1 MLRAVIADDE
11 PLARRKIRALLE
23 GEGDVEVVAEC
34 ANGREAIDEVR
45 ARTPDLLFLDIA
57 MPEKNGF
64 DVVRAIADGRMP
76 AVVFV
81 TAHDEYALKA
91 FEVHAVDYLLK
102 PFDRR
107 RFETALTAAR
117 TRLAQGGNRELSQR
131 LMNILQTMEQPR
143 RPHSPERITVK
154 KAGRIIFLDIDDI
167 RWVDAAG
174 NYVKL
179 NTGDGS
185 YLLRETMVGIEER
198 LPGEKFLRIH
208 RSTIVNIDEI
218 QEIEPLFHGEY
229 SVTLK
234 GGQRLTLSRSYR
246 NQLGKLMG
254 K

>member
-1 MLRAVIADDE
+1 M
-11 PLARRKIRALLE
+11 
-23 GEGDVEVVAEC
+23 EVVAEC
-34 ANGREAIDEVR
+34 SNGREAIAEVE
-45 ARTPDLLFLDIA
+45 ALTPDLLFLDIA

-64 DVVRAIADGRMP
+64 GVVRAIADKRMP

-107 RFETALTAAR
+107 RFETALAAAR
-117 TRLAQGGNRELSQR
+117 NRLAQGGNGDLSQR
-131 LMNILQTMEQPR
+131 LMNILQGMEKPR
-143 RPHSPERITVK
+143 RSRSLERITVK
-154 KAGRIIFLDIDDI
+154 KAGRIIFLGVPDI
-167 RWVDAAG
+167 RWVDASG

-179 NTGDGS
+179 NTADGS
-185 YLLRETMVGIEER
+185 YLLRETMAGLEER
-198 LPGEKFLRIH
+198 LPSETFLRIH
-208 RSTIVNIDEI
+208 RSTIVNVDEI

-234 GGQRLTLSRSYR
+234 GGPRLTLSRSYR

-254 K
+254 R